1 MMEEKAQ
8 VNLEYLLIVVAG
20 VALVTIVAVYIK
32 GTANTAATAA
42 KAQAGNWKKAKSKV

>member
-20 VALVTIVAVYIK
+20 VALVTIVAIYIK
-32 GTANTAATAA
+32 ATANTAASAA
-42 KAQAGNWKKAKSKV
+42 RDQAANTN

>member
-1 MMEEKAQ
+1 MEEKAQ

-32 GTANTAATAA
+32 GTANVAANAA
-42 KAQAGNWKKAKSKV
+42 KDQAASAN

>member
-20 VALVTIVAVYIK
+20 VALVTITAIYIK
-32 GTANTAATAA
+32 GIANASATATQA
-42 KAQAGNWKKAKSKV
+42 KVNN